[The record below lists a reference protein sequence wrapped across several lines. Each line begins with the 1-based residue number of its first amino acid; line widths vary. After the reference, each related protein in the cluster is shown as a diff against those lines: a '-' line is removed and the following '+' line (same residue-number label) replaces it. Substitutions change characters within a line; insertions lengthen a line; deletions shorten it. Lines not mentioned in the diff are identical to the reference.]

1 MSFRSGIN
9 QVNKSNSSPIVQYTN
24 TVANL
29 TNGGRMSLPIT
40 LAPGTYSCALN
51 YNFAVTGTGSISLS
65 VIDFGLSSSNTT
77 SVAIDPLPLSATRSL
92 EYFSVGPTPAV
103 IINAGTGF
111 TDFKETYISLTAPTT
126 IYLYGVAGFINTGT
140 PFTTLT
146 QNVTITK
153 IRG

>member
-24 TVANL
+24 TVANI
-29 TNGGRMSLPIT
+29 TNGGRISLPIT
-40 LAPGTYSCALN
+40 LPAGTFSCALN

-65 VIDFGLSSSNTT
+65 TLEIGLSSSNTT
-77 SVAIDPLPLSATRSL
+77 SVAIDPLPISAIRSL
-92 EYFSVGPTPAV
+92 EYFSDGTTPAV

-111 TDFKETYISLTAPTT
+111 TDFKETFISLTQPTT

-153 IRG
+153 IKG

>member
-9 QVNKSNSSPIVQYTN
+9 QVNKSNSSPIIQYTN

-29 TNGGRMSLPIT
+29 TNGGRMSLPID
-40 LAPGTYSCALN
+40 LPAGTYSCALN

-65 VIDFGLSSSNTT
+65 TLEVGLSSSNTT
-77 SVAIDPLPLSATRSL
+77 SVAIDPMPLSETRSL
-92 EYFSVGPTPAV
+92 EYFSDGAIPSV
-103 IINAGTGF
+103 IINSGTGF
-111 TDFKETYISLTAPTT
+111 TDFKETYISLSTPTT